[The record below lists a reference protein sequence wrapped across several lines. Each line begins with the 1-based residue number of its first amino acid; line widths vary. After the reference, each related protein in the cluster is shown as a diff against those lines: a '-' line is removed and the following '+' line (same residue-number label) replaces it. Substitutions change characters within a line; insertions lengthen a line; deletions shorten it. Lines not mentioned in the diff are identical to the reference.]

1 MTIQEI
7 VAFLDSRAPFATA
20 EEWDNPGLLVG
31 SGSQPVTGVLVA
43 LDATSGALEAARA
56 VEANLIV
63 THHPVIFSPL
73 RRLAAD
79 SLPYRLAAE
88 GIGLIAA
95 HTNLDKAAGG
105 VNDALAAC
113 LGLENVTVAADGMTR
128 VGTLPTPRE
137 ATAFARHVAEVLET
151 PVRVNGCGTV
161 ETVAVCGGGGGDFAA
176 SLAGQVDAFVT
187 GEVKHH
193 QWLAAAADGLTLIE
207 AGHYATEVPVVDS
220 LCAWLQEAFPSL
232 PVTPYRDGQP
242 YTIVK

>member
-1 MTIQEI
+1 MIIQEI

-43 LDATSGALEAARA
+43 LDATPSALEAARA
-56 VEANLIV
+56 MGANLLV

-128 VGTLPTPRE
+128 VGM
-137 ATAFARHVAEVLET
+137 
-151 PVRVNGCGTV
+151 
-161 ETVAVCGGGGGDFAA
+161 
-176 SLAGQVDAFVT
+176 
-187 GEVKHH
+187 
-193 QWLAAAADGLTLIE
+193 
-207 AGHYATEVPVVDS
+207 
-220 LCAWLQEAFPSL
+220 
-232 PVTPYRDGQP
+232 
-242 YTIVK
+242 